1 MEKVLFAADELT
13 GLIWAVALMRPSKS
27 TKDMELKSL
36 KKKYKSKGFAAG
48 CSREVIQRGADQLGW
63 DLAKLLTMTLQAMA
77 ESEDEIQKEM
87 DAEEA

>member
-1 MEKVLFAADELT
+1 M
-13 GLIWAVALMRPSKS
+13 
-27 TKDMELKSL
+27 
-36 KKKYKSKGFAAG
+36 
-48 CSREVIQRGADQLGW
+48 GW